1 MTGYITKADP
11 EEDDDTVSLKIPNKE
26 ITSIFEDTV
35 VKYFNETVDTDSINE
50 LLNSLWDSNEEHATK
65 ILSELLWNTIS
76 YNDYHEDY
84 YHAFLAGVFVGRGY
98 SVESNKEK
106 GLGRPDI
113 FLKDRR
119 NRRAIIIE
127 AKKSDK
133 ETDLDKDCDKAIK
146 QIIDEKYAEG
156 ISGYEQ
162 ILCYGVSFYQK
173 QAKIKLLKT

>member
-1 MTGYITKADP
+1 M
-11 EEDDDTVSLKIPNKE
+11 N
-26 ITSIFEDTV
+26 
-35 VKYFNETVDTDSINE
+35 TDSINE
-50 LLNSLWDSNEEHATK
+50 LLDSLWDSDEKRATE

-98 SVESNKEK
+98 GVESNKEK

-133 ETDLDKDCDKAIK
+133 ESDCDKAIK

-162 ILCYGVSFYQK
+162 ILCYGVAFYQK
-173 QAKIKLLKT
+173 RAKVKLLKP